1 VAVLMVRWS
10 RREIIIGTGLLVALL
25 NLVFL
30 FLNDFTLLVIVY
42 FLIYYWSLY
51 KQLNFRAT
59 L

>member
-51 KQLNFRAT
+51 K
-59 L
+59 